1 MLFHAKSVHLSTC
14 VMFAQSFTCIFV
26 GLKKIHQFICRFQ
39 KDLSISHYFVDLKKI
54 YRFEFFSWIW
64 KMFANFWLF
73 CWFQKEFSIWN
84 VFRFENDLF
93 IQNIIVGM
101 KNISRFEKDLSTWK
115 SFVDLGNIY
124 CEWSFSATINS
135 NPLSYLL
142 QNLIFLHK
150 TFLNFYKFSNFMK
163 QKIY

>member
-1 MLFHAKSVHLSTC
+1 M
-14 VMFAQSFTCIFV
+14 
-26 GLKKIHQFICRFQ
+26 
-39 KDLSISHYFVDLKKI
+39 DLKKI

-135 NPLSYLL
+135 NPLSYFKIWYFCTKLSW
-142 QNLIFLHK
+142 IS
-150 TFLNFYKFSNFMK
+150 TNFQILWNKRFINIVSIMNYSIKNM
-163 QKIY
+163 